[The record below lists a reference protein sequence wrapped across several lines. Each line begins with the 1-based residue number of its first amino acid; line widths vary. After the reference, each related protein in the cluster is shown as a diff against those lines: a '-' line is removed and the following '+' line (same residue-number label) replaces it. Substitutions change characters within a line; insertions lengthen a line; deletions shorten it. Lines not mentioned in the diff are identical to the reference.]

1 MIESKYTVGINE
13 YKRMTTEEL
22 RNTFLME
29 GMFVA
34 GEAKLVYCEVDRT
47 VVGGFTPTDNVIK
60 LEAGKELA
68 SKYFCERRE
77 VGIINLGAT
86 GNIIVDGQKY
96 TLNNI
101 DCLYIGRGSE
111 EVFFESEDKSNPACF
126 HLVSYPAHT
135 SYPTTLATQADANPV
150 HMGSL
155 EDSNHRTIYQYI
167 HANGGIKSCQLV
179 MGVTILEAGSVW
191 NTMKPHTHERRSE
204 VYTYFNLAENSA
216 VFHMMGSAEETRHI
230 ITRDKESVISPSWS
244 LHSGAGTC
252 AYSFVWGM
260 GGENQEFTDMDH
272 IEVSELK

>member
-1 MIESKYTVGINE
+1 MKSRYTVGINE
-13 YKRMTTEEL
+13 YKRMCTEEL
-22 RNTFLME
+22 RSTFLLDNMFQE
-29 GMFVA
+29 GQS
-34 GEAKLVYCEVDRT
+34 ELVYCEVDRT
-47 VVGGFTPTDNVIK
+47 VVGGFLPTLAPLK

-68 SKYFCERRE
+68 AEYFCQRRE
-77 VGIINLGAT
+77 AGVINLGAP
-86 GNIIVDGQKY
+86 GKVIVDGKEY
-96 TLNNI
+96 EMNNI
-101 DCLYIGRGSE
+101 DCLYIGRGSKD
-111 EVFFESEDKSNPACF
+111 VSFESVDPKNPAYF

-135 SYPTTLATQADANPV
+135 EYPTTLATQNDANPV
-150 HMGSL
+150 QMGSL

-179 MGVTILEAGSVW
+179 MGVTVLEPGSVW

-204 VYTYFNLAENSA
+204 VYTYFNLNEDSA

-230 ITRDKESVISPSWS
+230 ITRDKETVVSPSWS

-272 IEVSELK
+272 IEVKELK